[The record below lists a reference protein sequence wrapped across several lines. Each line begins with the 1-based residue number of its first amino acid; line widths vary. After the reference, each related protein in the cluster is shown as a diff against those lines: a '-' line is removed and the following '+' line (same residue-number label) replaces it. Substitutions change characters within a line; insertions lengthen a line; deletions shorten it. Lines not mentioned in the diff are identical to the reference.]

1 MTQSNSPSHAK
12 SQQDNLWQ
20 RELFVL
26 ASGSGTRRT
35 MLKNAGLDFIAE
47 PSDVDEDS
55 IKKICKAEGKSV
67 EATAQTL
74 ALAKAKKIS
83 SERKGMLV
91 LGCDQMLECASED
104 GKPRWLD
111 KAGDEATARNQLEFL
126 SGKSHRLISAAVLVR
141 DGKVVWEATQTAQLT
156 MRTLSPIFINAYIA
170 QMGERLL
177 GSVGCYAL
185 EGLGSQLFEKVDGDH
200 FVILGL
206 PLIAFLSALRQQNVL
221 LG

>member
-1 MTQSNSPSHAK
+1 MTQHAK
-12 SQQDNLWQ
+12 SHQDNAWQ

-26 ASGSGTRRT
+26 ASGSGTRRA

-55 IKKICKAEGKSV
+55 IKRLCKAEGKSV
-67 EATAQTL
+67 EATAKDL

-91 LGCDQMLECASED
+91 LGCDQMLECE
-104 GKPRWLD
+104 GPNNTKRWLD
-111 KAGDEATARNQLEFL
+111 KAGDEKTARSQLEFL
-126 SGKSHRLISAAVLVR
+126 SGKTHRLISAAVLVR
-141 DGKVVWEATQTAQLT
+141 DGRVVWEKTETAQLS
-156 MRTLSPIFINAYIA
+156 MRSLTPEFINAYIA

-185 EGLGSQLFEKVDGDH
+185 EGLGSQLFEKVEGDH

-206 PLIAFLSALRQQNVL
+206 PLIAFLSALREQDVL
-221 LG
+221 LS

>member
-1 MTQSNSPSHAK
+1 MTKSH
-12 SQQDNLWQ
+12 QDNATQDNIRQ

-26 ASGSGTRRT
+26 ASGSGTRRA

-55 IKKICKAEGKSV
+55 IKKVCKAEGKTV
-67 EATAQTL
+67 EATAQAL

-91 LGCDQMLECASED
+91 LGCDQMLECE
-104 GKPRWLD
+104 GPNNTKRWLD
-111 KAGDEATARNQLEFL
+111 KADDEKTARSQLEFL

-141 DGKVVWEATQTAQLT
+141 DGKVLWEKTETALLHMRPLT
-156 MRTLSPIFINAYIA
+156 PAFINAYMV

-206 PLIAFLSALRQQNVL
+206 PLIAFLSALREQDVL

>member
-1 MTQSNSPSHAK
+1 MPHSAK
-12 SQQDNLWQ
+12 SQQDNVWQ

-26 ASGSGTRRT
+26 ASGSGTRRV

-55 IKKICKAEGKSV
+55 IKKICKAEGQSV
-67 EATAQTL
+67 EATAQAL

-91 LGCDQMLECASED
+91 LGCDQMLECTSED

-111 KAGDEATARNQLEFL
+111 KAGDEKTARSQLEFL
-126 SGKSHRLISAAVLVR
+126 SGKTHRLISAAVLVR
-141 DGKVVWEATQTAQLT
+141 DGKVVWEKTETAQLS
-156 MRTLSPIFINAYIA
+156 MRALSPAFINAYIG

-185 EGLGSQLFEKVDGDH
+185 EGLGSQLFDKVDGDH

-206 PLIAFLSALRQQNVL
+206 PLIAFLSALREQDIL

>member
-1 MTQSNSPSHAK
+1 MTQQHAK

-26 ASGSGTRRT
+26 ASGSGTRRA

-55 IKKICKAEGKSV
+55 IKKICKAEGQSV
-67 EATAQTL
+67 ESAAQTL

-91 LGCDQMLECASED
+91 LGCDQMLECLSDD
-104 GKPRWLD
+104 GMPRWLD
-111 KAGDEATARNQLEFL
+111 KAGDEKTARSQLEFL
-126 SGKSHRLISAAVLVR
+126 SGKTHRLISAAVMVR
-141 DGKVVWEATQTAQLT
+141 DGKVLWEKTETAQLS
-156 MRTLSPIFINAYIA
+156 MRSLTPAFINTYIA

-206 PLIAFLSALRQQNVL
+206 PLIAFLSALREQDVL